1 MKLDFKSLSAVI
13 LGVLGLSEW
22 SKVEDKN
29 SITAEEMAKLKNYG
43 FSDKFLTAFKASLEN
58 DFQDEAGTGNEGE
71 GNEEPTTTAFLRGL
85 LGDTAARLAQA
96 QEQLEALQT
105 QQRDE
110 NRNNTSLIA
119 KKDAEITKLSGI
131 IAQLSAAEEDDPG
144 KGKQH
149 NAQADGKGAF
159 NLRDENSWGACRV
172 KCSRWTARITFAPKL
187 R

>member
-71 GNEEPTTTAFLRGL
+71 RTEETTTAFLRGL

-96 QEQLEALQT
+96 QEQLEA
-105 QQRDE
+105 
-110 NRNNTSLIA
+110 
-119 KKDAEITKLSGI
+119 
-131 IAQLSAAEEDDPG
+131 
-144 KGKQH
+144 
-149 NAQADGKGAF
+149 
-159 NLRDENSWGACRV
+159 
-172 KCSRWTARITFAPKL
+172 
-187 R
+187 